1 MSNCYF
7 SVERAGIYTTFQDS
21 GYDFLQH
28 FGVTTGG
35 VIDNNLFIT
44 ANKLLGN
51 DDNEPV
57 IEFAYQGPRLRL
69 EAGNVQIA
77 VTGNVHFIISKKSE
91 YFRETIG
98 ECFQTYQLM
107 EGDIIDILAT
117 KSSIYGYLSIS
128 GGFKLNKYNNSGSTL
143 VRSEIGSNDGR
154 KIQENQL
161 IEFNKESLN
170 EKLKQVSFPSTDKS
184 NVIRVI
190 EGPQENFFSSET
202 INQFYN
208 SPFTISKSADRMGIR
223 LDGNQITSK
232 QSPNIPSE
240 GIVKGSVQ
248 VPGDGNPIVL
258 MVDHPTIGGYPKI
271 ATVILKDIA
280 KLAQLSFG
288 KEIRFEKI
296 SIETAEDL
304 FYENQ
309 NDLKEIFKT
318 ISNVKKN

>member
-35 VIDNNLFIT
+35 VVDNNLFRT

-57 IEFAYQGPRLRL
+57 IEFAYQGPKLKL
-69 EAGNVQIA
+69 EKGNVQIA
-77 VTGNVHFIISKKSE
+77 ITGDVHFIISKKSE
-91 YFRETIG
+91 NYTDTLG
-98 ECFQTYQLM
+98 KCFQTYQLH
-107 EGDIIDILAT
+107 EGDIIDIIAT
-117 KSSIYGYLSIS
+117 KSSIYGYFGLL
-128 GGFKLNKYNNSGSTL
+128 GGFKLNKYNSSGSTL
-143 VRSEIGSNDGR
+143 VRSKIGPNDGR

-161 IEFNKESLN
+161 IEFNKESQN
-170 EKLKQVSFPSTDKS
+170 EKLKQISFPTTDKS

-190 EGPQENFFSSET
+190 EGPQENFFSLET

-223 LDGNQITSK
+223 LDGNQIISK

-240 GIVKGSVQ
+240 GIIKGSVQ

-271 ATVILKDIA
+271 ATVILNDLV

-288 KEIRFEKI
+288 KEVSFEKV
-296 SIETAEDL
+296 SIETAENL
-304 FYENQ
+304 YYENK
-309 NDLKEIFKT
+309 NNLDEIFKS
-318 ISNVKKN
+318 IKNYNN